1 MKADL
6 SISQFTKS
14 ISRAL
19 HRYHVVIFA
28 LVVMGSLS
36 FATYK
41 LYQATASTPAAS
53 EQKTEPVGFDKQTIE
68 KVNKLRASGEAG
80 KPLTKPTG
88 RTNPFQ

>member
-1 MKADL
+1 MKVDL

-14 ISRAL
+14 ISNTL

-41 LYQATASTPAAS
+41 LYQATTSTPATS

-80 KPLTKPTG
+80 KPFTKPAG
-88 RTNPFQ
+88 RTNLFQ